1 MDQAAEQSVEPGGS
15 VDLPQRL
22 CDEIKTFARR
32 LPELTYHEVLG
43 IERDAEADEVRRAFF
58 ERSKTFHPDR
68 YFTKQLGAYEPLLH
82 EIYKR
87 VVAAHEVLRDEKLR
101 KDYEATL
108 RAEPSFRIGKPSKHL
123 GLPGA
128 ESPPAPGPEQGTESD
143 APTTGAGRSL
153 RSRQGLRNRHSV
165 LVDLQARLEVS
176 RRKARSHFL
185 DAQREI
191 EKEDFVRAASL
202 VRLALAFDPRE
213 REYHEALADVV
224 PRANADAA
232 QAARDRGEMLLS
244 REKHDEALGFLEEA
258 FRLVPTDGG
267 LAHTISRILLA
278 KDEAER
284 GLDFARLA
292 VELDEKSAE
301 YRKGLGMILA
311 DRGERAE
318 ARKELQRA
326 WELDPMDK
334 DVRKALSVL

>member
-1 MDQAAEQSVEPGGS
+1 
-15 VDLPQRL
+15 
-22 CDEIKTFARR
+22 
-32 LPELTYHEVLG
+32 
-43 IERDAEADEVRRAFF
+43 
-58 ERSKTFHPDR
+58 
-68 YFTKQLGAYEPLLH
+68 
-82 EIYKR
+82 
-87 VVAAHEVLRDEKLR
+87 VLRDEKMR

-128 ESPPAPGPEQGTESD
+128 EKPAAAGPTDAQESE
-143 APTTGAGRSL
+143 APTTGTGRSL
-153 RSRQGLRNRHSV
+153 RSRQGLRSRHTV
-165 LVDLQARLEVS
+165 LADLQARLEVS

-185 DAQREI
+185 DAQREL

-202 VRLALAFDPRE
+202 VRMALAFDPRE

-224 PRANADAA
+224 PRANEEAA
-232 QAARDRGEMLLS
+232 RAARDRGEMLLS
-244 REKHDEALGFLEEA
+244 REKHSEALGFLEEA

-267 LAHTISRILLA
+267 LAHTISEILQTQ
-278 KDEAER
+278 DDAER
-284 GLDFARLA
+284 ALDFARLA

-301 YRKGLGMILA
+301 YRKSLGMMLA